1 MEMLQSSPLAQLY
14 LVRLRDFRRQPARV
28 FWVYGFP
35 TLLAIALGFAFQ
47 NRPPAPI
54 QVDLIKGSGS
64 EAIKVAFEAHNAS
77 LERAKQAGSPR
88 LSTPAVE
95 VHESTGEEAEKRLK
109 TGKTPLVIDPSGTE
123 TWTYRFDPTRP
134 EASAARLIVDDLLQ
148 QAAGRTNPRTTKDE
162 LVTEPGARYIDF
174 LIPGLIGLN
183 AMGGGLWGVGFL
195 LVNFRIA
202 KLLKRFV
209 ATPMP
214 RRDFLLAVL
223 GARLTFV
230 IPDLVVLLLLGN
242 LMFSMPIRGSLALVV
257 GIDMLGALAFAGL
270 GLLVACRANSTEA
283 ISGLMNLIMLPM
295 WLFSGVFFSSERFP
309 AAIQP
314 LIQLLPLTQL
324 VGALRRVMLEGAGLV
339 DVSGGLLILAGWA
352 VVTFLLALRF
362 FRWT

>member
-1 MEMLQSSPLAQLY
+1 MLQSSPLVQLY
-14 LVRLRDFRRQPARV
+14 LVRLRDFYRQPARV

-35 TLLAIALGFAFQ
+35 TLLAVALGFAFR
-47 NRPPAPI
+47 NGPPPPLL
-54 QVDLIKGSGS
+54 VDLIQGTGSA
-64 EAIKVAFEAHNAS
+64 AIKAAIEAHNVG
-77 LERAKQAGSPR
+77 LRRARETDTLSI
-88 LSTPAVE
+88 STPAIE
-95 VHESTGEEAEKRLK
+95 LHEASEADAKTRLK
-109 TGKTPLVIDPSGTE
+109 TGKTPLVIEPLGTE
-123 TWTYRFDPTRP
+123 SWSYRFDPTRP
-134 EASAARLIVDDLLQ
+134 EASTARLIIDDVLQ

-214 RRDFLLAVL
+214 RRDFLMAVL

-230 IPDLVVLLLLGN
+230 IPDLVVLLLLGT
-242 LMFSMPIRGSLALVV
+242 LMFNMPIRGSLFLVV

-283 ISGLMNLIMLPM
+283 ISGLMNMVMLPM
-295 WLFSGVFFSSERFP
+295 WLLSGVFFSSDRFP

-324 VGALRRVMLEGAGLV
+324 VGTLRRVVLEGAGLV
-339 DVSGGLLILAGWA
+339 DVSAGLLILAGWA
-352 VVTFLLALRF
+352 ITTFLLALRF